1 VLTFADIFDALLNVR
16 PASAEPIAISDV
28 VVDSRQ
34 ARAGSLFIALKGESR
49 DGHDFIRDAFTRGA
63 AVVIAEPRVAGLGL
77 GPSVHLFDSTQVG
90 AAGLQPGVKP
100 RVPAIVIAPSS
111 LAALHRL
118 ATFWRK
124 KFSQCKTIGVTG
136 SVGKSSTKELIAA
149 VLRQRFR
156 TLKSEGNL
164 NSETGLPLMIFRL
177 DETHER
183 AALEMA
189 MYALG
194 EIRALC
200 AIARPSIGV
209 VTNIGPSH
217 LERLG
222 TLERIAQAKAELIE
236 SLPRDG
242 VAILNGDDAR
252 VLAMRDQAR
261 ARVMT
266 YGTDARLDVWAD
278 EIEARGLDGTAFT
291 LHHHDE
297 KISVRVRLLGRHV
310 VHNALAA
317 AAVGI
322 AEEMTLDDIARGLQ
336 DESAQ
341 LRLVA
346 IPGINDTTILDD
358 TYNASPASSL
368 AALDFLASMNGHK
381 IAVLGD
387 MRELGAMEKPGHQI
401 VGERVAQV
409 ADILIAVGA
418 RGKWIGEAARDAG
431 MIAEKIFFAENNAR
445 AIEIVR
451 EIARAGDV
459 ILVKGSRGVA
469 MEEIVGAVKREM

>member
-1 VLTFADIFDALLNVR
+1 MLTLADVLEAVLNVR
-16 PASAEPIAISDV
+16 PARAEQIAISDV

-34 ARAGSLFIALKGESR
+34 ARAGSLFIALKGESL
-49 DGHDFIRDAFTRGA
+49 DGHDFIRDAFARGA
-63 AVVIAEPRVAGLGL
+63 AVVIAEPRVVGLGL
-77 GPSVHLFDSTQVG
+77 GPRVHLFDSTQVG
-90 AAGLQPGVKP
+90 AAGLQPGAKP
-100 RVPAIVIAPSS
+100 RVPAIVIADSS
-111 LAALHRL
+111 LDALHHL

-124 KFSQCKTIGVTG
+124 KFSHCKTIGVTG
-136 SVGKSSTKELIAA
+136 SVGKSSTKEMIAA

-164 NSETGLPLMIFRL
+164 NSETGLPLMIFRMN
-177 DETHER
+177 ETHER
-183 AALEMA
+183 AVLEMA
-189 MYALG
+189 MYARG

-252 VLAMRDQAR
+252 VLAMRAQTR
-261 ARVMT
+261 ARVMS
-266 YGTDARLDVWAD
+266 YGTRPDFDMWAD
-278 EIEARGLDGTAFT
+278 AIESRGLDGIAFT
-291 LHHHDE
+291 LHHGIE
-297 KISVRVRLLGRHV
+297 KIPVRVPMLGKHV

-322 AEEMTLDDIARGLQ
+322 AEEIGWDDIVRGLQ

-346 IPGINDTTILDD
+346 IPDENGATILDD

-368 AALDFLASMNGHK
+368 SALDLLASLRGRK
-381 IAVLGD
+381 LAVLGD

-418 RGKWIGEAARDAG
+418 RGKWIGDAARDAG
-431 MIAEKIFFAENNAR
+431 MMAEKIFFAAENAD
-445 AIEIVR
+445 AIAIVR
-451 EIARAGDV
+451 ELARAGDV

-469 MEEIVGAVKREM
+469 MEEIVSAIKRKA